1 MAGIFHE
8 IPYHFQKAT
17 QHTKAPIRRR
27 LEPGGAHP
35 SGNGFQRGS
44 KSMRYGKRVAA
55 IAVAA
60 SLVLVACGDDDQESG
75 TGDTSAPEGTT
86 AATDAPASGD
96 TTPAARTTAG
106 TTGGGGGGESILGTT
121 IPCDQQ
127 YDGKTVSVFSPVR
140 NSENEPDAVATVHRL
155 LPAVH
160 GLHRCQDRLPGHR
173 PVRARDRRADPGRQP
188 TRRHRL
194 PAAGSVAHAR
204 RERRP
209 DPVPRRPRGGREQ
222 RRLHPRLARARHG
235 RRPGLRDAV
244 ARQHQVVGVVQPGD
258 VRGRRL

>member
-44 KSMRYGKRVAA
+44 KQMRYGKRVAA
-55 IAVAA
+55 IAVVA
-60 SLVLVACGDDDQESG
+60 SLVLVACGDDDEESG

-96 TTPAARTTAG
+96 TEAPADTAAPGTPRA
-106 TTGGGGGGESILGTT
+106 TTGGGGGGESLLGTE
-121 IPCDQQ
+121 IPCDSQ

-140 NSENEPDAVATVHRL
+140 NSENEPDAVATFVGFFQ
-155 LPAVH
+155 PFD
-160 GLHRCQDRLPGHR
+160 GLHRDHDRLPGHR
-173 PVRARDRRADPGRQP
+173 PVRDRDRRADPGRQP
-188 TRRHRL
+188 TRRDRL

-209 DPVPRRPRGGREQ
+209 DPVPRRTWPRT
-222 RRLHPRLARARHG
+222 
-235 RRPGLRDAV
+235 
-244 ARQHQVVGVVQPGD
+244 
-258 VRGRRL
+258 